1 MTRPAVGPLRI
12 GVLGC
17 AAIARRRMLPSLAH
31 QPLVRLA
38 AVASRDG
45 AKAARFAAEFGCA
58 AVTGYEALLARDD
71 IDAVYLPLPPEL
83 HVEWSVRALEA
94 GKHVLCEKPFAP
106 DADQALVAVRVA
118 RERRLLLMESFMFL
132 HHGQHEA
139 VRRLVDTGAIGEPR
153 MFTAEFGVPRLASGA
168 PAGTLP
174 EVAAYPVR
182 AAQLFLG
189 GELDVLGA
197 RSDGTG
203 GAALLCSR
211 QGVTAHLAF
220 GTGHAYRNHYAL
232 WGSEG
237 RLSLH
242 RVYSTPD
249 DHVPVIRL
257 ERGGGEE
264 LLSLPA
270 DRQFTNVAG
279 VFARAVVEGADFE
292 PYAAAILRQAGLLDR
307 ISARANV
314 SRLFDQ
320 ADDVGRTR

>member
-1 MTRPAVGPLRI
+1 MTRTAAGPLRI

-17 AAIARRRMLPSLAH
+17 ADIARRRMLPSLAH

-38 AVASRDG
+38 AVAGRDG
-45 AKAARFAAEFGCA
+45 ARAARFAAEFGCA

-71 IDAVYLPLPPEL
+71 IDAVYLPLPPDL

-106 DADQALVAVRVA
+106 DADQALAAVRVA

-139 VRRLVDTGAIGEPR
+139 VRRLVDTGAIGELR

-168 PAGTLP
+168 TAGTLP

-189 GELDVLGA
+189 DELDVLGA
-197 RSDGTG
+197 RSDDTG

-211 QGVTAHLAF
+211 QGVTAQLAY

-264 LLSLPA
+264 LLSLPP

-307 ISARANV
+307 ISARANA

-320 ADDVGRTR
+320 ADDVGGTR